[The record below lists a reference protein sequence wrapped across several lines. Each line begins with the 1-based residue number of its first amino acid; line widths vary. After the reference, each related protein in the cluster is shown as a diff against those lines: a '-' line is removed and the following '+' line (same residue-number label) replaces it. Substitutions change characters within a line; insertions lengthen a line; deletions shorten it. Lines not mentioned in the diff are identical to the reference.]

1 MPLPACYPT
10 RLKFF
15 TGIITDKVLFQKT
28 VWQLRLE
35 AVPPLCFHGVTL
47 LFNSCELPRQNT
59 GGQGLEPRSFENS
72 GKWLVEPVRGWRA
85 VRSGRARAK
94 KMPFFCR
101 LEIEILLR

>member
-28 VWQLRLE
+28 VWRLRLE

-47 LFNSCELPRQNT
+47 IFNSWELPAFCAKNANFPRDRNEAVT
-59 GGQGLEPRSFENS
+59 ACIDVLRFDAYRHLVLSEPKSVMRRCRTY
-72 GKWLVEPVRGWRA
+72 G
-85 VRSGRARAK
+85 AR
-94 KMPFFCR
+94 R
-101 LEIEILLR
+101 LI